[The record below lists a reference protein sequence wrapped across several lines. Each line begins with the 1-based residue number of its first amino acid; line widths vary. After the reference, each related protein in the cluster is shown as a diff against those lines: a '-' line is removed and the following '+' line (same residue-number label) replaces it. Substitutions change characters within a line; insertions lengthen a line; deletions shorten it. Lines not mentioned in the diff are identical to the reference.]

1 MRERP
6 LVYLV
11 PPMAAALYAAVCLE
25 LPVQLHVIAPIALLL
40 VLAAVFLRRRKCLLN
55 VFAVL
60 AAAALALTGFAVFRD
75 WRVVPIRDLAGETQE
90 LTAAALR
97 DARCTTPTSACCS
110 RRRLRTAGGFAC
122 GATCRKPN
130 RHCWQETGYAS
141 WPHFMC
147 RIRSAALTVRR
158 IRRPRAAISR
168 ARMRPTR
175 STMRCSSRSWT
186 LNGTACALRRRGSR
200 GSAEMRCSVPF
211 RNAKPVC

>member
-25 LPVQLHVIAPIALLL
+25 LPVQLHIIAPIALLL

-75 WRVVPIRDLAGETQE
+75 LRVVPIRALAGETQE
-90 LTAAALR
+90 ITAAALR
-97 DARCTTPTSACCS
+97 DAEVYDTDQRVLLSAETADG
-110 RRRLRTAGGFAC
+110 RRFRLRCYLPETEPPLLAGDV
-122 GATCRKPN
+122 
-130 RHCWQETGYAS
+130 RH
-141 WPHFMC
+141 
-147 RIRSAALTVRR
+147 

-175 STMRCSSRSWT
+175 STTRCSSRSWT
-186 LNGTACALRRRGSR
+186 LNGTACALRRRGSH

-211 RNAKPVC
+211 RNVKPVC